1 MNENINKNVDRPAHY
16 DGTKCIENMKAM
28 FGAEAVK
35 DFCRCNAYKCR
46 YRAGRK
52 EGNSAEQDIAKAEW
66 YEDYLYKM
74 DNNTKKESDSDN
86 MCEQERWRLGL

>member
-1 MNENINKNVDRPAHY
+1 MNENINKKVDRPAHY

-35 DFCRCNAYKCR
+35 DFCRCNAYKYR

-52 EGNSAEQDIAKAEW
+52 DGNSVEQDIAKAEW
-66 YEDYLYKM
+66 YEKYLSEM
-74 DNNTKKESDSDN
+74 ENN
-86 MCEQERWRLGL
+86 Q

>member
-35 DFCRCNAYKCR
+35 DFCRCNAYKYR

-52 EGNSAEQDIAKAEW
+52 DGNSKEQDIAKADW
-66 YEDYLYKM
+66 YEKYLSEM
-74 DNNTKKESDSDN
+74 ENN
-86 MCEQERWRLGL
+86 Q